1 MNISQIMTACTQ
13 KIEAGVGLD
22 IALEQMAKHNIRH
35 LPVFRDKRFLGLLS
49 QSDVE
54 LSKSIC
60 VTTGF
65 CPLVEEVCQRD
76 TPIVPENSDV
86 LGILRDMQHKKIE
99 CILIKDLQ
107 GVIVGVFTTT
117 DVCRFA
123 ENLLQQ
129 KKYSE
134 AARQPQLL

>member
-1 MNISQIMTACTQ
+1 MTTCTQ
-13 KIEAGVGLD
+13 KIEAGASLD
-22 IALEQMAKHNIRH
+22 AALEQMAAHNIRH

-49 QSDVE
+49 QSVVE

-65 CPLVEEVCQRD
+65 CPLVEGVCQRD

-86 LGILRDMQHKKIE
+86 MGILHDMQQKKIE
-99 CILIKDLQ
+99 CVLIKDLQ
-107 GVIVGVFTTT
+107 GTIVGVFTTT
-117 DVCRFA
+117 DVCRLA

-129 KKYSE
+129 KKYSQS
-134 AARQPQLL
+134 ARQPQML